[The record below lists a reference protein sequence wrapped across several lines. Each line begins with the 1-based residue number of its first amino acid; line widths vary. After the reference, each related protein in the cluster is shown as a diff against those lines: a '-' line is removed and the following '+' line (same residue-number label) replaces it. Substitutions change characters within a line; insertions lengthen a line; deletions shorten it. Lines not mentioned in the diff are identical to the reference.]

1 MKKWIYGSVVFTLMS
16 MASIAHAT
24 PVAAPEI
31 DPAGAVTAIALL
43 AGVVALIKERRG

>member
-16 MASIAHAT
+16 MASNAHAVT
-24 PVAAPEI
+24 SVPEI
-31 DPAGAVTAIALL
+31 DPSGAVTAIALL